1 MIPMSYWIK
10 NRRLAGGLLLFF
22 ILVFPGVAFSQK
34 ASIRDVQAKAAHESW
49 KVSFSVE
56 NCFTE
61 KMEEVVQTGIPA
73 TFTFYLHLYQVR
85 TWWKDRKAASLQF
98 QHTIQYSPIR
108 REYQVTLREK
118 GASRVTQDFEE
129 AKRWMAKVEEAEIK
143 PSSELKPGLL
153 TYLRIKAELDP
164 VKLPLHLEYLF
175 FFVSL
180 WDFETDWH
188 VETLSP

>member
-1 MIPMSYWIK
+1 MIPMSTWIR
-10 NRRLAGGLLLFF
+10 NHRLAGGLILFF
-22 ILVFPGVAFSQK
+22 ILAFPGAAFSQK
-34 ASIRDVQAKAAHESW
+34 ASIRDVQVKGAHENW

-61 KMEEVVQTGIPA
+61 KMEEVIQTGIPT

-85 TWWKDRKAASLQF
+85 TWWKDRKVTALQF
-98 QHTIQYSPIR
+98 QHSIQYSPIR
-108 REYQVTLREK
+108 REYQVTLEER
-118 GASRVTQDFEE
+118 GASRVTQNFGE
-129 AKRWMAKVEEAEIK
+129 AKRWMARVEEAEIK
-143 PSSELKPGLL
+143 PSSELKPGPL

-180 WDFETDWH
+180 WNFETDWY